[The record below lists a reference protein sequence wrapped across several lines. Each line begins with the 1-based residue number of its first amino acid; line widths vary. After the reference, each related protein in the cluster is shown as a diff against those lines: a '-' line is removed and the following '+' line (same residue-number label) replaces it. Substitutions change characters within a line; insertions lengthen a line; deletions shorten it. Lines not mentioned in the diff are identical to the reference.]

1 MGSDLQVIIQEEV
14 RSCWGSCVVMAF
26 SVACCSFCLVM
37 DCTNKLRG
45 KKEQFELDYSCSVLS
60 IYLPKCFCGEPIVS
74 EDMDM
79 YCQQCTEDSKE
90 FRS

>member
-1 MGSDLQVIIQEEV
+1 MLGFLCCNGPSLLLAAP
-14 RSCWGSCVVMAF
+14 SCLLLLLPF
-26 SVACCSFCLVM
+26 RLVM